1 MLIILNKVL
10 ETKIFTILFQAT
22 DEVQNKNGVS
32 SGSMWKSGYS
42 YHSFSL
48 QLKKKYS
55 ITLLYFQKSADSYT
69 LCVRDTTK
77 KSCFENISYNCIIS
91 QL

>member
-1 MLIILNKVL
+1 MLIILNKVF
-10 ETKIFTILFQAT
+10 ETKIFSILFQT
-22 DEVQNKNGVS
+22 TNEVQNKNGVS

-42 YHSFSL
+42 YHSFSF
-48 QLKKKYS
+48 QLKKNS

-69 LCVRDTTK
+69 LCMRDTTK